1 MNWKN
6 IFRITPK
13 RLLIF
18 LSIFIILQFVPV
30 PVYPCTV
37 GSPGV
42 SVTDAQREYSFGF
55 CPGSVMT
62 TITGGGPA
70 YNVLHIF
77 FDTLI
82 LSFLIMLVFLIIQNK
97 Q

>member
-1 MNWKN
+1 MNWKK
-6 IFRITPK
+6 IFKITPK

-18 LSIFIILQFVPV
+18 LSIFIILQFVPI

-37 GSPGV
+37 GSAGV
-42 SVTDAQREYSFGF
+42 SVTDAQRAYSFGF

-62 TITGGGPA
+62 FFIGGGPA
-70 YNVLHIF
+70 YNMLHIF
-77 FDTLI
+77 LDTLI